1 MLQLLHFI
9 FTPVQTNHQGSNSF
23 VFRNFNGWPWI
34 KENSK
39 VILMFFRL
47 KVYSE
52 YKTSSSSSS
61 YYYYYYYFYDNVILF
76 LILILICTFV
86 ASCIILSN
94 LKRCFFYINIC
105 RWMACWT
112 EFDLKYMWAFVW
124 TKTVPNIQAKSFY
137 KEKQKSI
144 YVLYS
149 KSKRMKSW
157 KMMRSPV
164 QSNGFLFSSFQFK

>member
-61 YYYYYYYFYDNVILF
+61 YYYYYYFYDNVILF

-124 TKTVPNIQAKSFY
+124 TKTVPNIEAKSFY